1 MRVAMKSLRTLA
13 IGAGALALVSP
24 ALAQTDAYTP
34 PADELAEAMAIID
47 VIFPPATREQ
57 DMINTA
63 TTMGNQMAAS
73 MMTGPIFEEP
83 GIRAIMDDFLGE
95 LPEIMR
101 PVIIKHLP
109 SMIKSTAVAYTREFS
124 LQELRDIR
132 AFASTPSGGRY
143 FSSVQ
148 SLLADPAVAKANEA
162 FFAEVNA
169 SQQTEVEKLQG
180 RVVEFLQN
188 NPEVVERLQ
197 AAGVGQGS

>member
-1 MRVAMKSLRTLA
+1 MKLLKTLVF
-13 IGAGALALVSP
+13 GAGALALATP
-24 ALAQTDAYTP
+24 ALAQSDNYAP
-34 PADELAEAMAIID
+34 PADELAEAMAIME

-83 GIRAIMDDFLGE
+83 GIRAIMDEFLGT

-101 PVIIKHLP
+101 PLITKHLP
-109 SMIKSTAVAYTREFS
+109 SMIKSTAIAYTREFTLEE
-124 LQELRDIR
+124 LQDIR

-148 SLLADPAVAKANEA
+148 SLLSDPAVARANEE

-169 SQQTEVEKLQG
+169 SQLVEVEKLQG
-180 RVVEFLQN
+180 QVIEFLQN
-188 NPEVVERLQ
+188 NPDAVQRLQ
-197 AAGVGQGS
+197 DAGVGPNN